1 MVDEHNRRRP
11 GTKLAAPPLPACN
24 AGPTMDTIVLL
35 ITFSAGAL
43 VVRCQEQLRRLMP
56 RRALP
61 LPDGVLVDRV
71 LGLARLELP
80 HGWRAAN
87 DLNEAASIEA
97 MNAQHGRHV
106 IVISDAVEDF
116 VPEMTLYE
124 HSLNTRAELTNS
136 IRVTACSGPERRTV
150 AGFESV
156 QYEIE
161 GFFHNTRVKYLHTTV
176 AGRRAFHQILA
187 WSTFSRY
194 DRDAF
199 NGLLSGFT
207 EVPDLTTAASD
218 VAPDACL
225 HVVPVSQYEVH

>member
-1 MVDEHNRRRP
+1 MIPRSRQP
-11 GTKLAAPPLPACN
+11 GTKLAAVHPPVGD
-24 AGPTMDTIVLL
+24 AGLRMDTIVLL

-43 VVRCQEQLRRLMP
+43 VMRCQEQLRRLVP
-56 RRALP
+56 RRRLP
-61 LPDGVLVDRV
+61 EGVLLDRV

-80 HGWRAAN
+80 LGWRAAS

-106 IVISDAVEDF
+106 IIISDAVEDF

-187 WSTFSRY
+187 WSTVSRY
-194 DRDAF
+194 DRNVFD
-199 NGLLSGFT
+199 GLLTGFT
-207 EVPDLTTAASD
+207 EVADLHTAVRE
-218 VAPDACL
+218 VAPVSCP

>member
-1 MVDEHNRRRP
+1 MIHQSKQPARR
-11 GTKLAAPPLPACN
+11 GTKLAAVHRPACN
-24 AGPTMDTIVLL
+24 AGPSMDTIVFL

-43 VVRCQEQLRRLMP
+43 VMRCQEQLRRLMP
-56 RRALP
+56 RRGLP
-61 LPDGVLVDRV
+61 EGVLVDRV

-80 HGWRAAN
+80 QGWRAAN

-106 IVISDAVEDF
+106 IVISDSVEDF

-161 GFFHNTRVKYLHTTV
+161 GFFHSTRVKYLHTTV

-194 DRDAF
+194 DRQAF
-199 NGLLSGFT
+199 DGLLSGFT
-207 EVPDLTTAASD
+207 EGPDLTTAASEL
-218 VAPDACL
+218 APDACL